1 MIAITLA
8 SLGALAY
15 GAGDFLGGIA
25 SRRIPAM
32 SATAIAG
39 LSGLL
44 LLIVF
49 VPFFGA
55 EWQAHDLVWGGISGL
70 FGVVGVVLLYACLA
84 IGPMSI
90 LSPLTALVSAITPV
104 AWGVAVLGERPS
116 VLAWIGVGLALVAVA
131 LVGFTKND
139 GAPLTLKGVLF
150 AIGSGLSIGG
160 FLITM
165 NNVGADT
172 GLAPL
177 IANRV
182 VNLSLV
188 WLAVGFAAM
197 FLGQRV
203 FGAVTLRSRVRS
215 GILFALACGFVDVTA
230 NMLLLYA
237 LRAGELSIVSVLTA
251 LYPIGTIILAR
262 FVLKERLSPKQ
273 WFGLAL
279 ALVACALF
287 ALG

>member
-1 MIAITLA
+1 MLAITLA
-8 SLGALAY
+8 SLGALVY
-15 GAGDFLGGIA
+15 GAGDFLGGVA

-32 SATAIAG
+32 TATALAG
-39 LSGLL
+39 LSGLVL
-44 LLIVF
+44 LLLF
-49 VPFFGA
+49 VPVLGA
-55 EWQAHDLVWGGISGL
+55 TWEPRDLMWGAISGV

-90 LSPLTALVSAITPV
+90 LSPLTALVSAISPV
-104 AWGVAVLGERPS
+104 AWGVMVRGERPS
-116 VLAWIGVGLALVAVA
+116 ALAWIGVAIALIAIA
-131 LVGFTKND
+131 FVGFTKND
-139 GAPLTLKGVLF
+139 GAPLTTRGVLF
-150 AIGSGLSIGG
+150 AIGSGLGIGG

-165 NNVGADT
+165 NNVSADT

-177 IANRV
+177 VANRLA
-182 VNLSLV
+182 NLSLV

-203 FGAVTLRSRVRS
+203 FGSVSLQGRVRS
-215 GILFALACGFVDVTA
+215 GIRFALACGFVDVTA
-230 NMLLLYA
+230 NMLLLAA
-237 LRAGELSIVSVLTA
+237 LRAGDLSIVSVLTA
-251 LYPIGTIILAR
+251 LYPIGTIVLAR
-262 FVLKERLSPKQ
+262 FVLHERILPTQ